1 LLGASRSSKIKS
13 KSASGEGFV
22 CAGSYKNDSILRDV
36 PAFSLSTTV
45 MKINL
50 QRTITSLTNA
60 LDFVGTDE
68 FHHGKRVALMAVALA
83 REMNWSQPRCDKMLY
98 AGMLH
103 DCGVSRT
110 REHRAVTAT
119 LEWDGAQE
127 HCLRGAGYLAACQ
140 PLAHFAPLVRWHH
153 TRWEALLH
161 EDLADDLRLEANL
174 VFLADRCD
182 VLLAP
187 YFIAATLKNEI
198 LWEYPDIVDRISALG
213 GTLFSPLLIEAFR
226 RAASREAFWLA
237 MDPAYIEGEIED
249 HLRMGQPVEL
259 GTLDAVAIA
268 GVFAH
273 TVDAKSSYTLEHSTR
288 VARIARHLAQ
298 VSGFCG
304 EELDKIEIAGLLHD
318 IGKLRVPEDII
329 DKPGPLSREERAY
342 VMRHSYDTGQILK
355 KIFPDQPIADW
366 AAMHHENLL
375 GTGYPFHCP
384 AEEIPH
390 EARLIAVADIFQA
403 LSQERPYRGHMAKAE
418 VMLRMDEMCM
428 QGRID
433 STMVGLVRAHLD
445 HCYALAVE

>member
-1 LLGASRSSKIKS
+1 
-13 KSASGEGFV
+13 
-22 CAGSYKNDSILRDV
+22 
-36 PAFSLSTTV
+36 

-50 QRTITSLTNA
+50 QRTIISLTNA

-68 FHHGKRVALMAVALA
+68 FHHGKRVALMAVAIA
-83 REMNWSQPRCDKMLY
+83 REMNWPQARCDKMLY
-98 AGMLH
+98 CGMLH

-110 REHRAVTAT
+110 LEHRNITTT

-127 HCLRGAGYLAACQ
+127 HSLRGAEYLAACP

-161 EDLADDLRLEANL
+161 EALSDELRLETNL
-174 VFLADRCD
+174 IFLADRCD

-198 LWEYPDIVDRISALG
+198 LWEFPEIVDRISALG
-213 GTLFSPLLIEAFR
+213 GTLFAPQLIEAFR

-249 HLRMGQPVEL
+249 HLRIGQPVEL
-259 GTLDAVAIA
+259 GTADAVAIA

-298 VSGFCG
+298 VSGLCG

-329 DKPGPLSREERAY
+329 DKPGPLTRQERAH

-355 KIFPDQPIADW
+355 KIFPDPSIADW

-375 GTGYPFHCP
+375 GTGYPFHTH
-384 AEEIPH
+384 AKEIPP
-390 EARLIAVADIFQA
+390 EARMIAVADIFQA
-403 LSQERPYRGHMAKAE
+403 LSQERPYRGHMGKAE
-418 VMLRMDEMCM
+418 VMARMDEMCA

-433 STMVGLVRAHLD
+433 ADMVSLLHAQLD
-445 HCYALAVE
+445 ACYALAVE